1 MTGYAPLPPFCQR
14 PMTQTQDFFVLIT
27 ADPQLRGLSLL
38 RTGENLPRLVDNRTW
53 SPFVLPALTLDN
65 LKCHA
70 LDPELALL
78 NLKTKDIHNP
88 RITAQVLQCPQ
99 PNRHSA

>member
-14 PMTQTQDFFVLIT
+14 PMTQTQDFFVFIT
-27 ADPQLRGLSLL
+27 ADPQLRGLSLM
-38 RTGENLPRLVDNRTW
+38 RTGENLPRLMDNRTW
-53 SPFVLPALTLDN
+53 SPFVMASLTLDN
-65 LKCHA
+65 LKPHA

-78 NLKTKDIHNP
+78 NLKTKGFHIA
-88 RITAQVLQCPQ
+88 RITAQVLQFPQ

>member
-1 MTGYAPLPPFCQR
+1 MTGYAPLPPSGQR
-14 PMTQTQDFFVLIT
+14 PMTQTQDFFVFIT

-38 RTGENLPRLVDNRTW
+38 RTGENLPRTW
-53 SPFVLPALTLDN
+53 SPFVMASLTLDN
-65 LKCHA
+65 LKRHA

-78 NLKTKDIHNP
+78 NLKTKGFHIA
-88 RITAQVLQCPQ
+88 RITAQVLQFPQ